1 MSGGTASVV
10 AHDPAQASLLDLP
23 ADLPHGLVFAHDF
36 LAPAEES
43 KLLEW
48 FATLPFREAR
58 FKTYYAR
65 RRVVSFHSAALTDG
79 YDSTSDDDLAPLGPP
94 PPLLERL
101 KQRVAAFVSGY
112 EQSMACGP
120 DDFVHV
126 LVSEYQPGT
135 PIGWH
140 RDKPQYG
147 IVAGVSLGSR
157 ARMRFRPLPAPGEW
171 TRVDPKSLI
180 VLDLEPR
187 SIYLM
192 RRDIRWAWQHS
203 ILPTRALR
211 YSVTMRTLVAGS

>member
-1 MSGGTASVV
+1 MTVRATQ
-10 AHDPAQASLLDLP
+10 APLLEFPAE
-23 ADLPHGLVFAHDF
+23 LPHGLVFEHDF
-36 LAPAEES
+36 LTADEES
-43 KLLEW
+43 ELVVW

-65 RRVVSFHSAALTDG
+65 RRVVSFHSAALAEG
-79 YDSTSDDDLAPLGPP
+79 YDSTSDDDLAPAGPP

-101 KQRVAAFVSGY
+101 RERVAAFVRARAPG
-112 EQSMACGP
+112 EVAAV

-140 RDKPQYG
+140 RDKAQYG
-147 IVAGVSLGSR
+147 IVAGVSVGSR

-171 TRVDPKSLI
+171 TRVDPQTLI
-180 VLDLEPR
+180 VQDLEPR
-187 SIYLM
+187 SIYVM
-192 RRDIRWAWQHS
+192 RGDIRRRWQHS

-211 YSVTMRTLVAGS
+211 YSVTMRTLAAADSRGSD